1 MAEPYAGVAL
11 IADPVHHYL
20 QFTVPLS
27 AGEVCEQTVLDS
39 PWVQRLRYIYQLQS
53 ARWVFPG
60 AEHSRFQHSLG
71 AMHIAGR
78 LARHLY
84 PTLREHHAGVP
95 SACLIEELLRMTG
108 LLHDLG
114 HGPFGHFFD
123 ENHLARFGLSHERVG
138 GRIITEALGE
148 MLSAI
153 RRSPHGPFAP
163 GEAIDP
169 QHISYLINKG
179 PEGEVDDPTV
189 PPWVAALRPLFSGI
203 FTADNMDYVLR
214 DSYMCG
220 VAIGPVDIDR
230 LIHYTFFS
238 KRGVTL
244 HRAGLSALNMF
255 LTARLYL
262 YSNVYFHRTTRA
274 IDLHL
279 REIFPQ
285 TMAEVWD
292 ADPARD
298 LASYLRVTEWALL
311 EEVRR
316 WGADAGGVRGAL
328 GREWQRILGRDVKW
342 KMAYDTVVSTRDVA
356 DQTPRIDPGRLEEG
370 IRERL
375 PPALRAL
382 EFRVDLASKDTRPLN
397 PLNMGHK
404 QIYVFDPSSNEV
416 STAALR
422 DHFDYIPAK
431 ILHCRIFALD
441 HHHDAALGE
450 AAEAV
455 LYG

>member
-1 MAEPYAGVAL
+1 MSQPYAGVAL

-27 AGEVCEQTVLDS
+27 PGEVCEQTVLDS

-71 AMHIAGR
+71 AMHNAGR
-78 LARHLY
+78 FARHLY
-84 PTLREHHAGVP
+84 PTLREHYPDVP
-95 SACLIEELLRMTG
+95 SAPLVEEMLRMTG
-108 LLHDLG
+108 LLHDVG

-123 ENHLARFGLSHERVG
+123 ENHLARFALSHERVG
-138 GRIITEALGE
+138 ARIITTAVGHLLTAL
-148 MLSAI
+148 
-153 RRSPHGPFAP
+153 RRSPHGAFAP

-169 QHISYLINKG
+169 RHIAFLISKG
-179 PEGEVDDPTV
+179 PQEEAEDPSI
-189 PPWVAALRPLFSGI
+189 PAWVAALRPLFSGV

-238 KRGVTL
+238 ECGLTL
-244 HRAGLSALNMF
+244 HRSGLSALNMF

-279 REIFPQ
+279 REIFPD
-285 TMAEVWD
+285 TMAQVWND
-292 ADPARD
+292 DPSLD
-298 LASYLRVTEWALL
+298 IASYLHVTEWALL

-316 WGADAGGVRGAL
+316 WGPEVGGIRAEL
-328 GREWQRILGRDVKW
+328 GREWQRILSRDVKW

-356 DQTPRIDPGRLEEG
+356 EQTPRIDPDRLEQE

-375 PPALRAL
+375 PAALRAID
-382 EFRVDLASKDTRPLN
+382 FRVDLASKDTRPLN
-397 PLNMGHK
+397 PLHMGHK
-404 QIYVFDPSSNEV
+404 QIYVFDPSRGEV

-431 ILHCRIFALD
+431 ILHCRIFSLD
-441 HHHDAALGE
+441 HRHDAELGA
-450 AAEAV
+450 AAEAA

>member
-1 MAEPYAGVAL
+1 
-11 IADPVHHYL
+11 
-20 QFTVPLS
+20 
-27 AGEVCEQTVLDS
+27 
-39 PWVQRLRYIYQLQS
+39 
-53 ARWVFPG
+53 
-60 AEHSRFQHSLG
+60 
-71 AMHIAGR
+71 
-78 LARHLY
+78 
-84 PTLREHHAGVP
+84 
-95 SACLIEELLRMTG
+95 
-108 LLHDLG
+108 
-114 HGPFGHFFD
+114 
-123 ENHLARFGLSHERVG
+123 
-138 GRIITEALGE
+138 
-148 MLSAI
+148 
-153 RRSPHGPFAP
+153 
-163 GEAIDP
+163 
-169 QHISYLINKG
+169 
-179 PEGEVDDPTV
+179 
-189 PPWVAALRPLFSGI
+189 LFSGI

-382 EFRVDLASKDTRPLN
+382 EFRVDLAAKDTRPLN

>member
-1 MAEPYAGVAL
+1 MSEPYAGVAL

-27 AGEVCEQTVLDS
+27 PGEVCEQTVLDS

-84 PTLREHHAGVP
+84 PTLRHHHPRAP
-95 SACLIEELLRMTG
+95 SEFLVEELLRMTG

-148 MLSAI
+148 MLSAL
-153 RRSPHGPFAP
+153 RRSPHGPFAR

-169 QHISYLINKG
+169 RHIAYLISKG
-179 PEGEVDDPTV
+179 PQAEVDDPTV
-189 PPWVAALRPLFSGI
+189 PSWVTALRPLFSGI

-220 VAIGPVDIDR
+220 VAIGPVDVDR

-238 KRGVTL
+238 EHGVTL

-279 REIFPQ
+279 REIFPE
-285 TMAEVWD
+285 TMAEIWD
-292 ADPARD
+292 ADPAQD
-298 LASYLRVTEWALL
+298 LAAYLRVTEWALL

-316 WGADAGGVRGAL
+316 WRADAGGVRGAL

-356 DQTPRIDPGRLEEG
+356 DQTPRIDPSRLEEG

-375 PPALRAL
+375 PAGLGALD
-382 EFRVDLASKDTRPLN
+382 FRVDLASKDTRPLN
-397 PLNMGHK
+397 PLHMGHQ
-404 QIYVFDPSSNEV
+404 QIYVFEPSKNAV

-441 HHHDAALGE
+441 HQHDAALGE